1 MPDHQRVG
9 EQRPGGRAARVRA
22 AVLDATSAVLD
33 ERGYERLTVEEIAT
47 RAGVHKTTV
56 YRRWPTKALLVEDA
70 TLAQAERNIPIPDT
84 GTLLGDLQ
92 ALGRAVA
99 ATIGADVGAR
109 RSRSIVAAAAASSDV
124 ATSLNAFWAERLS
137 LTRPIVERAVARGE
151 IPASTDPNLIVEA
164 LVGPLWM
171 RLLLTGG
178 PIDTEVA
185 DEIATIIA
193 TGAGSQ

>member
-1 MPDHQRVG
+1 M
-9 EQRPGGRAARVRA
+9 RAT
-22 AVLDATSAVLD
+22 VLEATSAVLD

-70 TLAQAERNIPIPDT
+70 TLAHAERNIPIPDT

-99 ATIGADVGAR
+99 ATIGAEVGAR

-124 ATSLNAFWAERLS
+124 AASLNAFWAERLS
-137 LTRPIVERAVARGE
+137 LTRPIVERAIARGE
-151 IPASTDPNLIVEA
+151 IPPSTDPNLIVEA

-171 RLLLTGG
+171 RLLLTGE
-178 PIDTEVA
+178 PINSKIA
-185 DEIATIIA
+185 DHLATLVA
-193 TGAGSQ
+193 TGAGRQ